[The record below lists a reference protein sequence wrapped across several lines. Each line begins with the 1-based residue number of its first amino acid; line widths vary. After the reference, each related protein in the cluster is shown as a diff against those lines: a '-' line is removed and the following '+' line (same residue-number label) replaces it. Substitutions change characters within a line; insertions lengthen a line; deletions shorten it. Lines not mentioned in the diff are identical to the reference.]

1 MKISPKKKIRIYL
14 LIAGFLSLLII
25 TSIILFAFR
34 EGIEFYKSPS
44 QLISD
49 NFDKEL
55 KLRVGGLVKENTFIM
70 NGIENEFVI
79 TDNENEIK
87 VVYSGVLPDLFSEG
101 RGVIVKGKFN
111 GKLFTAEEVL
121 AKHDEKYMPRELQKT
136 LEKDLNYQK

>member
-14 LIAGFLSLLII
+14 IIAGFLSLLII

-79 TDNENEIK
+79 TDNENEIS

-111 GKLFTAEEVL
+111 GKLFIAEEVL
-121 AKHDEKYMPRELQKT
+121 AKHDEKYIPRELQKT
-136 LEKDLNYQK
+136 LDKDPNYQN

>member
-1 MKISPKKKIRIYL
+1 MKISPKKKFRIYL
-14 LIAGFLSLLII
+14 IIAGFLSLLII
-25 TSIILFAFR
+25 TSIVLFAFR

-55 KLRVGGLVKENTFIM
+55 KLRVGGLVKENTHIM
-70 NGIENEFVI
+70 NGIENKFVI
-79 TDNENEIK
+79 TDNKNVVK
-87 VVYSGVLPDLFSEG
+87 VTYIGVLPDLFSEG

-121 AKHDEKYMPRELQKT
+121 AKHDEKYIPRELQKT
-136 LEKDLNYQK
+136 LDKDPNYQK

>member
-14 LIAGFLSLLII
+14 IIAGFLSLLII

-44 QLISD
+44 QLIAED
-49 NFDKEL
+49 LNKEL
-55 KLRVGGLVKENTFIM
+55 KLRVGGLVKEKTHLM
-70 NGIENEFVI
+70 SGIENEFVI
-79 TDNENEIK
+79 TDNKNVVK
-87 VVYSGVLPDLFSEG
+87 VIYIGVLPDLFSEG

-111 GKLFTAEEVL
+111 GKLFIAEEVL

-136 LEKDLNYQK
+136 LDNDLEYQK

>member
-14 LIAGFLSLLII
+14 IIAGFLSLLII

-79 TDNENEIK
+79 TDNKNEIK
-87 VVYSGVLPDLFSEG
+87 VVYIGVLPDLFSEG

-136 LEKDLNYQK
+136 LDKDPNYQK

>member
-14 LIAGFLSLLII
+14 IISGCLSLLII
-25 TSIILFAFR
+25 TFIILFAFR

-44 QLISD
+44 QLIAED
-49 NFDKEL
+49 LNKEL
-55 KLRVGGLVKENTFIM
+55 KLRAGGLVKENTHLM

-79 TDNENEIK
+79 TDNKNEIK
-87 VVYSGVLPDLFSEG
+87 VIYSGILPDLFSEG

-111 GKLFTAEEVL
+111 GKLFIAEEVL

-136 LEKDLNYQK
+136 LDNDLNYQN

>member
-79 TDNENEIK
+79 TDNKNEIK
-87 VVYSGVLPDLFSEG
+87 VVYIGVLPDLFSEG

>member
-1 MKISPKKKIRIYL
+1 M

-87 VVYSGVLPDLFSEG
+87 VVYSGVLPDLFSES

-111 GKLFTAEEVL
+111 GKLFIAEEVL

-136 LEKDLNYQK
+136 LDKDHNYQK

>member
-14 LIAGFLSLLII
+14 IIAGFLSLLII

-79 TDNENEIK
+79 TDNENEIS

-111 GKLFTAEEVL
+111 GKLFIAEEVL
-121 AKHDEKYMPRELQKT
+121 AKHDEKYIPRELQKT
-136 LEKDLNYQK
+136 LDKDPNYQK

>member
-14 LIAGFLSLLII
+14 IIAGFLSLLII

-55 KLRVGGLVKENTFIM
+55 KLRVGGLVKENSHIM
-70 NGIENEFVI
+70 DGIANEFVI
-79 TDNENEIK
+79 TDNKNVVK
-87 VVYSGVLPDLFSEG
+87 VIYSGVLPDLFAEG
-101 RGVIVKGKFN
+101 RGVIVRGRFN
-111 GKLFTAEEVL
+111 GKLFIAEEVL

-136 LEKDLNYQK
+136 LDKDLNYKK

>member
-1 MKISPKKKIRIYL
+1 MKISPKKKFRIYL
-14 LIAGFLSLLII
+14 IIAGFLSLLII

-79 TDNENEIK
+79 TDNKNEIK
-87 VVYSGVLPDLFSEG
+87 VVYIGVLPDLFSEG

>member
-1 MKISPKKKIRIYL
+1 MI
-14 LIAGFLSLLII
+14 IAGFLSLLII
-25 TSIILFAFR
+25 TSIVLFAFR

-44 QLISD
+44 QLISN
-49 NFDKEL
+49 NFDKEH

-70 NGIENEFVI
+70 NGIENQFVI
-79 TDNENEIK
+79 TDNKNEVK
-87 VVYSGVLPDLFSEG
+87 VVYIGVLPDLFSEG

-111 GKLFTAEEVL
+111 GKLFIAEEVL

>member
-14 LIAGFLSLLII
+14 IIAGFLSLLII

-55 KLRVGGLVKENTFIM
+55 KLRVGGLVKENTFTM

-79 TDNENEIK
+79 TDNKNEIK
-87 VVYSGVLPDLFSEG
+87 VVYIGVLPDLFSEG